1 MDWWVWAAFIAFLV
15 VVIAADLFLFHRGE
29 GEVSL
34 AEAGWWSAIWLGLGV
49 GFALVVLVGMGPELA
64 GQYLAG
70 YAIERALSIDNVFV
84 FALLIGYFAVPARD
98 QHRVLLWGV
107 VAALVLRAGFIAG
120 GLALLGAFH
129 WMIYVFGALLLGTG
143 IRMATHRAE
152 DVHPER
158 NPVLRAVRR
167 LVPTTDAYRG
177 HRLLVKEGGRRLAT
191 PLLAVLIAVAITDV
205 VFAVDSI
212 PAVFAV
218 TRDPFIVFSSNA
230 MAVLGLRALYF
241 LLSGMMSRFRF
252 LQTGLAVVLVMVGA
266 KMLVSDVVHIPVWLS
281 LSMILVVIG
290 GSMGLSL
297 LPGRATGAPAPAEAV
312 SRSTD

>member
-15 VVIAADLFLFHRGE
+15 VVIAVDLFLFHRGE

-49 GFALVVLVGMGPELA
+49 GFALVVLVGQGSELA
-64 GQYLAG
+64 GEYLAG

-84 FALLIGYFAVPARD
+84 FALLIGYFAVPAKD

-120 GLALLGAFH
+120 GLALLEAFH
-129 WMIYVFGALLLGTG
+129 WMIYVFGALLVGTG
-143 IRMATHRAE
+143 IRMATHRTE

-167 LVPTTDAYRG
+167 FIPTTEDYRG
-177 HRLLVKEGGRRLAT
+177 RRLVVKEGGRRLAT
-191 PLLAVLIAVAITDV
+191 PLLSVLVAVAITDV

-241 LLSGMMSRFRF
+241 LLAGMMSRFRF
-252 LQTGLAVVLVMVGA
+252 LQTGLAVVLVLVGA
-266 KMLVSDVVHIPVWLS
+266 KMLVSDVVHIPIWLS
-281 LSMILVVIG
+281 LLIILVVIG

-297 LPGRATGAPAPAEAV
+297 LPRRAAAPAPEPERA
-312 SRSTD
+312 SGS

>member
-1 MDWWVWAAFIAFLV
+1 MDWWVWGAFIAFLV
-15 VVIAADLFLFHRGE
+15 VVIAVDLFLFHRGE

-49 GFALVVLVGMGPELA
+49 GFALVALVGMGPALA
-64 GQYLAG
+64 GEYLAG

-84 FALLIGYFAVPARD
+84 FALLIGYFAVPAKD

-120 GLALLGAFH
+120 GLALLDAFH
-129 WMIYVFGALLLGTG
+129 WMIYVFGALLVGTG
-143 IRMATHRAE
+143 IRMATHRTE

-167 LVPTTDAYRG
+167 FIPTTEDYRG
-177 HRLLVKEGGRRLAT
+177 RRLMVKEGGRRLAT
-191 PLLAVLIAVAITDV
+191 PLLSVLVAVAITDV

-241 LLSGMMSRFRF
+241 LLAGMMSRFRF
-252 LQTGLAVVLVMVGA
+252 LQTGLAVVLVLVGA
-266 KMLVSDVVHIPVWLS
+266 KMLISDVVHIPIWLS
-281 LSMILVVIG
+281 LLMILVVIG

-297 LPGRATGAPAPAEAV
+297 LPRRAAAPAREPERAPGG
-312 SRSTD
+312 

>member
-1 MDWWVWAAFIAFLV
+1 MDWWVWGAFIAFLV
-15 VVIAADLFLFHRGE
+15 VVIAVDLFLFHRGE

-49 GFALVVLVGMGPELA
+49 GFALVVLVGMGPALA
-64 GQYLAG
+64 GEYLAG

-84 FALLIGYFAVPARD
+84 FALLIGYFAVPAKD

-120 GLALLGAFH
+120 GLALLDAFH
-129 WMIYVFGALLLGTG
+129 WMIYVFGALLVGTG
-143 IRMATHRAE
+143 IRMATHRTE

-167 LVPTTDAYRG
+167 FIPTTGDYRG
-177 HRLLVKEGGRRLAT
+177 RRLMVKEGGRRLAT
-191 PLLAVLIAVAITDV
+191 PLLSVLVAVAITDV

-241 LLSGMMSRFRF
+241 LLAGMMSRFRF
-252 LQTGLAVVLVMVGA
+252 LQTGLAVVLVLVGA
-266 KMLVSDVVHIPVWLS
+266 KMLISDVVHIPIWLS
-281 LSMILVVIG
+281 LLMILVVIG

-297 LPGRATGAPAPAEAV
+297 LPRRAVAPARGPQRAPGA
-312 SRSTD
+312 

>member
-15 VVIAADLFLFHRGE
+15 VVIAVDLFLFHRGE

-49 GFALVVLVGMGPELA
+49 GFALVVLVGMGPALA
-64 GQYLAG
+64 GEYLAG

-84 FALLIGYFAVPARD
+84 FALLIGYFAVPAKD

-107 VAALVLRAGFIAG
+107 VAALILRAGFIAG
-120 GLALLGAFH
+120 GLALLDAFH
-129 WMIYVFGALLLGTG
+129 WMIYVFGALLVGTG
-143 IRMATHRAE
+143 IRMATHRTE

-158 NPVLRAVRR
+158 NPVLRLVRR
-167 LVPTTDAYRG
+167 FVPTTDDYRG
-177 HRLLVKEGGRRLAT
+177 RRLMVKEGGRRLAT
-191 PLLAVLIAVAITDV
+191 PLLSVLVAVAITDV

-241 LLSGMMSRFRF
+241 LLAGMMSRFRF
-252 LQTGLAVVLVMVGA
+252 LQTGLAVVLILVGA
-266 KMLVSDVVHIPVWLS
+266 KMVVSDLVHVPIWLS
-281 LSMILVVIG
+281 LVMILVVIG

-297 LPGRATGAPAPAEAV
+297 AIPSREG
-312 SRSTD
+312 SRSPAARPS

>member
-15 VVIAADLFLFHRGE
+15 IVIAVDLFLFHRGE

-49 GFALVVLVGMGPELA
+49 GFALVVLVGMGPALA
-64 GQYLAG
+64 GEYLAG

-84 FALLIGYFAVPARD
+84 FALLIGYFAVPAKD

-120 GLALLGAFH
+120 GLALLDAFH
-129 WMIYVFGALLLGTG
+129 WMIYVFGALLVGTG
-143 IRMATHRAE
+143 IRMATHRTE

-167 LVPTTDAYRG
+167 FIPTTEDYRG
-177 HRLLVKEGGRRLAT
+177 RRLMVKEGGRRLAT
-191 PLLAVLIAVAITDV
+191 PLLSVLVAVAITDV

-241 LLSGMMSRFRF
+241 LLAGMMSRFRF
-252 LQTGLAVVLVMVGA
+252 LQTGLAVVLVLVGA
-266 KMLVSDVVHIPVWLS
+266 KMLISDVVHIPIWLS
-281 LSMILVVIG
+281 LLMILIVIG

-297 LPGRATGAPAPAEAV
+297 LPRRAAPAREPERAAGG
-312 SRSTD
+312 

>member
-15 VVIAADLFLFHRGE
+15 VVIAVDLFLFHRGE

-49 GFALVVLVGMGPELA
+49 GFALVALVGMGPALA
-64 GQYLAG
+64 GEYLAG

-84 FALLIGYFAVPARD
+84 FALLIGYFAVPAKD

-120 GLALLGAFH
+120 GLALLDAFH
-129 WMIYVFGALLLGTG
+129 WMIYVFGALLVGTG
-143 IRMATHRAE
+143 IRMATHRTE

-167 LVPTTDAYRG
+167 FIPTTEDYRG
-177 HRLLVKEGGRRLAT
+177 RRLMVKEGGRRLAT
-191 PLLAVLIAVAITDV
+191 PLLSVLVAVAITDV

-241 LLSGMMSRFRF
+241 LLAGMMSRFRF
-252 LQTGLAVVLVMVGA
+252 LQTGLAVVLVLVGA
-266 KMLVSDVVHIPVWLS
+266 KMLISDVVHIPIWLS
-281 LSMILVVIG
+281 LLMILVVIG

-297 LPGRATGAPAPAEAV
+297 LPRRAAAPAREPERAPGG
-312 SRSTD
+312 

>member
-15 VVIAADLFLFHRGE
+15 IVIAVDLFLFHRGE

-49 GFALVVLVGMGPELA
+49 GFSVVVLVGMGSQLA
-64 GQYLAG
+64 GEYLAG

-84 FALLIGYFAVPARD
+84 FALLIGYFAVPAKD

-120 GLALLGAFH
+120 GLALLDAFH
-129 WMIYVFGALLLGTG
+129 WMIYVFGALLVGTG
-143 IRMATHRAE
+143 IRMATHRTE

-167 LVPTTDAYRG
+167 FIPTTGDYRG
-177 HRLLVKEGGRRLAT
+177 RRLVVKEAGRRLAT
-191 PLLAVLIAVAITDV
+191 PLLSVLVAVAITDV

-241 LLSGMMSRFRF
+241 LLAGMMSRFRF
-252 LQTGLAVVLVMVGA
+252 LQTGLAVVLVLVGA
-266 KMLVSDVVHIPVWLS
+266 KMLISDVVHIPIWLS
-281 LSMILVVIG
+281 LLMILVVIG

-297 LPGRATGAPAPAEAV
+297 FPRRAAAPAREPE
-312 SRSTD
+312 RTPGG

>member
-15 VVIAADLFLFHRGE
+15 VVIAVDLFLFHRGE

-49 GFALVVLVGMGPELA
+49 GFALVVLVGMGPALA
-64 GQYLAG
+64 GEYLAG

-84 FALLIGYFAVPARD
+84 FALLIGYFAVPAKD

-120 GLALLGAFH
+120 GLALLDAFH
-129 WMIYVFGALLLGTG
+129 WMIYVFGALLVGTG
-143 IRMATHRAE
+143 IRMATHRTE

-167 LVPTTDAYRG
+167 FIPTTGDYRG
-177 HRLLVKEGGRRLAT
+177 RRLMVKEGGRRLAT
-191 PLLAVLIAVAITDV
+191 PMLSVLVAVAITDV

-241 LLSGMMSRFRF
+241 LLAGMMSRFRF
-252 LQTGLAVVLVMVGA
+252 LQTGLAVVLVLVGA
-266 KMLVSDVVHIPVWLS
+266 KMLISDVVHIPIWLS
-281 LSMILVVIG
+281 LLMILVVIG

-297 LPGRATGAPAPAEAV
+297 LPRRAAAPAREPERAPGG
-312 SRSTD
+312 

>member
-15 VVIAADLFLFHRGE
+15 LVIAVDLFLFHRGE

-49 GFALVVLVGMGPELA
+49 GFALVVLVGMGPALA
-64 GQYLAG
+64 GEYLAG

-84 FALLIGYFAVPARD
+84 FALLIGYFAVPAKD

-120 GLALLGAFH
+120 GLALLDAFH
-129 WMIYVFGALLLGTG
+129 WMIYVFGALLVGTG
-143 IRMATHRAE
+143 IRMATHRTE

-167 LVPTTDAYRG
+167 FIPTTGDYRG
-177 HRLLVKEGGRRLAT
+177 RRLVVKEGGRRLAT
-191 PLLAVLIAVAITDV
+191 PLLSVLVAVAITDV

-241 LLSGMMSRFRF
+241 LLAGMMSRFRF
-252 LQTGLAVVLVMVGA
+252 LQTGLAVVLVLVGA
-266 KMLVSDVVHIPVWLS
+266 KMLISDVVHIPIWLS
-281 LSMILVVIG
+281 LLMILVVIG

-297 LPGRATGAPAPAEAV
+297 LPRRAAAPAPAPGG
-312 SRSTD
+312 